1 MSDAQQTAATEQRP
15 ILELREIVR
24 TFRQGEGALHI
35 LRGASLQIRP
45 GEIVA
50 LIGPSGAGKSTL
62 LHIAGLL
69 ERPDSGLV
77 LLGGIDC
84 VDLPDRD
91 RTQMRRS
98 ELGFV
103 YQAHNL
109 LPEFNALENV
119 AMPELIA
126 GEKKQAAYAEA
137 TRLLSLL
144 GLGDRLLHLPTELSG
159 GEQQRVAIARALA
172 NRPRVL
178 LADEPTGNLDPKTSK
193 LVFDELIG
201 LVRHEGLAALI
212 ATHNM
217 DLAARMDRALVLH
230 EGKLVEG
237 RPAPAPNVAPDTP
250 AADPQN
256 SEDPPR
262 APFA

>member
-1 MSDAQQTAATEQRP
+1 MSDKPVEQRP
-15 ILELREIVR
+15 ILELRDITR
-24 TFRQGEGALHI
+24 SFREGEGALRI

-69 ERPDSGLV
+69 ERPDEGMV

-84 VDLPDRD
+84 VDLPDRE
-91 RTQMRRS
+91 RTYMRRA

-126 GEKKQAAYAEA
+126 GTPKQDAFAEA
-137 TRLLSLL
+137 TRLLTLL
-144 GLGDRLLHLPTELSG
+144 GLGERLLHLPTELSG

-172 NRPRVL
+172 NHPRVL

-193 LVFDELIG
+193 MVFDELIQ
-201 LVRHEGLAALI
+201 LVRREGLAALI
-212 ATHNM
+212 ATHNL
-217 DLAARMDRALVLH
+217 DLAAKMDRALVLH

-237 RPAPAPNVAPDTP
+237 RPAQAKPAIKTP
-250 AADPQN
+250 TADPDEDQ
-256 SEDPPR
+256 DPPR

>member
-1 MSDAQQTAATEQRP
+1 MSDADMRP
-15 ILELREIVR
+15 VLELRDITR
-24 TFRQGEGALHI
+24 SFRQGENALHI
-35 LRGASLQIRP
+35 LRGASLKIMP

-69 ERPDSGLV
+69 ERPDAGLV

-84 VDLPDRD
+84 VGLPDRD
-91 RTQMRRS
+91 RTALRRS

-126 GEKKQAAYAEA
+126 GEDKRAAQAEA

-144 GLGDRLLHLPTELSG
+144 GLGERLLHRPTELSG

-172 NRPRVL
+172 NRPRML

-201 LVRHEGLAALI
+201 LVKHEGLSALI
-212 ATHNM
+212 ATHNL
-217 DLAARMDRALVLH
+217 DLAAKMDRALVLH
-230 EGKLVEG
+230 EGQLVEG
-237 RPAPAPNVAPDTP
+237 KPN
-250 AADPQN
+250 
-256 SEDPPR
+256 
-262 APFA
+262 

>member
-1 MSDAQQTAATEQRP
+1 MSDATHDEQRP
-15 ILELREIVR
+15 IIELRDIER
-24 TFRQGEGALHI
+24 TFHQGENSLRV
-35 LRGASLQIRP
+35 LRGASLKVHP

-69 ERPDSGLV
+69 EQPDDGMM

-91 RTQMRRS
+91 RTNLRRS

-109 LPEFNALENV
+109 LPEFNAVENV
-119 AMPELIA
+119 ALPELIA
-126 GEKKQAAYAEA
+126 GKDRRTAYAEA
-137 TRLLSLL
+137 NRLLTLL
-144 GLGDRLLHLPTELSG
+144 GLGERLIHLPTELSG

-172 NRPRVL
+172 NKPRVL

-201 LVRHEGLAALI
+201 LVRHEKLAAII
-212 ATHNM
+212 ATHNL
-217 DLAARMDRALVLH
+217 DLAAKMDRAVVLH

-237 RPAPAPNVAPDTP
+237 KPTQ
-250 AADPQN
+250 PQQPPPRESDE
-256 SEDPPR
+256 SEPPR
-262 APFA
+262 APFAWS

>member
-1 MSDAQQTAATEQRP
+1 
-15 ILELREIVR
+15 V
-24 TFRQGEGALHI
+24 
-35 LRGASLQIRP
+35 RP

-77 LLGGIDC
+77 LLGGVDC
-84 VDLPDRD
+84 VDLPDRE
-91 RTQMRRS
+91 RTYLRRA

-126 GEKKQAAYAEA
+126 GAAKQDAFREA
-137 TRLLSLL
+137 TRLLTLL
-144 GLGDRLLHLPTELSG
+144 GLGERLLHRPTELSG

-212 ATHNM
+212 ATHNL
-217 DLAARMDRALVLH
+217 DLAAKMDRALVLH
-230 EGKLVEG
+230 EGKLIEA
-237 RPAPAPNVAPDTP
+237 RPSSAKKPTPKTP
-250 AADPQN
+250 AADPDA
-256 SEDPPR
+256 SDEDDLDPPR

>member
-1 MSDAQQTAATEQRP
+1 MSNRP
-15 ILELREIVR
+15 VLELRDITR
-24 TFRQGEGALHI
+24 SFREGEGALRI

-69 ERPDSGLV
+69 ERPDAGMV
-77 LLGGIDC
+77 LMGGIDC

-91 RTQMRRS
+91 RTYLRRS

-126 GEKKQAAYAEA
+126 GTPKQEAYAEA
-137 TRLLSLL
+137 TRLLTLL
-144 GLGDRLLHLPTELSG
+144 GLGERLLHRPTELSG

-172 NRPRVL
+172 NHPRVL

-193 LVFDELIG
+193 LVFDELIS
-201 LVRHEGLAALI
+201 LVRREGLAALI
-212 ATHNM
+212 ATHNL
-217 DLAARMDRALVLH
+217 DLAAKMDRALVLH
-230 EGKLVEG
+230 EGRLVEG
-237 RPAPAPNVAPDTP
+237 RPKPQQSLTP
-250 AADPQN
+250 KKDAADPEKP
-256 SEDPPR
+256 EDPPR
-262 APFA
+262 APYA